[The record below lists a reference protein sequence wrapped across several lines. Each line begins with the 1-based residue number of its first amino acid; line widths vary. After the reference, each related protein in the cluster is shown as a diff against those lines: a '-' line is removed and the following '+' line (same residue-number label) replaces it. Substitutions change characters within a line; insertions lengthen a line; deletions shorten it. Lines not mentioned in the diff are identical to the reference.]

1 MELITSR
8 SNPKI
13 KQLRLLKERKGR
25 QASGLALVEGI
36 HPVGE
41 AVAAS
46 LSNKTAIEAIYY
58 APQLLQSVFANALL
72 EGQTAQGISCIALT
86 EEVFLSVAEKDNPQG
101 ILAVVRPA
109 RYTLDDLSPQNAPW
123 CVALVSPQDPG
134 NVGAIL
140 RTIDAVGASA
150 LLLLDSGVDAFHPS
164 TVRASM
170 GACFWYPAVSATFAN
185 FSQWARQAGYSIYG
199 TSAHADQDYTQVE
212 YRQPCILLLGS
223 EREGLAAAHKAMCN
237 SLVRIPMR
245 GLGTS
250 LNLAVAAGVMLYAML
265 EKLS

>member
-46 LSNKTAIEAIYY
+46 LLNKSAIEAIYF
-58 APQLLQSVFANALL
+58 APQLLQSVFANALV
-72 EGQTAQGISCIALT
+72 EGQGARGIPCIALT

-109 RYTLDDLSPQNAPW
+109 RYTLDALSPQDAPW

-134 NVGAIL
+134 NVGTIL

-164 TVRASM
+164 AVRASM
-170 GACFWYPAVSATFAN
+170 GACFWYPVVSATFAN

-199 TSAHADQDYTQVE
+199 TSAHANRDYTEVE
-212 YRQPCILLLGS
+212 YRKPCILLLGS
-223 EREGLAAAHKAMCN
+223 EREGLAAEHKALCN
-237 SLVRIPMR
+237 SLVRLPMR
-245 GLGTS
+245 GRGTS

-265 EKLS
+265 EKMC